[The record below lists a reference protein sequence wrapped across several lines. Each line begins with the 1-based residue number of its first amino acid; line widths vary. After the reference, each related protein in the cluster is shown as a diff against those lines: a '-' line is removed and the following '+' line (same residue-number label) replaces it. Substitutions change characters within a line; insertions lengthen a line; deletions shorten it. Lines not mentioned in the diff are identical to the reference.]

1 MLKNETFFRNF
12 ETLCK
17 SSLFMARLLSEFY
30 GTKGSISAAAVSHN
44 VIGRPAK
51 KKKKKKGFF
60 CLLPLSFIIS
70 YKIFLEQRS
79 DNNFFLCASTKK
91 GNESLVFSWNLK
103 KKGKKPDWY
112 IRNRGLWWP
121 FSSKCISAFVSG
133 HSTSSSKSLRGRG
146 HFGNRPPSVIPNWIE
161 IFWESIHQDLK

>member
-1 MLKNETFFRNF
+1 
-12 ETLCK
+12 
-17 SSLFMARLLSEFY
+17 MARLLSEFY
-30 GTKGSISAAAVSHN
+30 GTTKGSISAAAVSHN

-91 GNESLVFSWNLK
+91 GNESLVFSWNLGRRRR
-103 KKGKKPDWY
+103 GKNLTDTLEIGVY
-112 IRNRGLWWP
+112 D
-121 FSSKCISAFVSG
+121 
-133 HSTSSSKSLRGRG
+133 G
-146 HFGNRPPSVIPNWIE
+146 HFPVNAFLPSCPDILPPPLKASVEEATLETGLHP
-161 IFWESIHQDLK
+161 